1 MPKPGT
7 TGELSVQSSRD
18 EDKKK
23 RILISTIGSRG
34 EVQPILGLGLELQAL
49 GHRAVLC
56 VPPNFRGWVES
67 LGMACVPIG
76 PDLEKLTAPR
86 TNIKRRKPSRS
97 TIRQMVRTS
106 VIEQFQVMASAA
118 AGCDLIVVAGDL
130 QHAGR
135 SIAESLKLPYVHATY
150 CPVTLK
156 SPDHPP
162 PILRS
167 VNRPQSLPKWS
178 NRLFWMAS
186 DWHWNAL
193 YRSVVNEQRAK
204 LGLAPTRDVPGY
216 IATDRP
222 WLAVDPTIAPAPQT
236 KNMDTV
242 YTGAWFLED
251 KRSLPPSLEAF
262 LAAGEPPVYFGFGS
276 MRARSYTSRTLIEA
290 ARALGRRAI
299 ISRGWAN
306 LDVIDT
312 GDDCI
317 AIGDV
322 SHELLFPRLACVV
335 HHGGAGTTTTAARAG
350 TPQVVVPH
358 IYDQYY
364 WANRVKQLGIGV
376 SAGRAALIT
385 VGKLAS
391 ALRSCLPPEMAASA
405 QALAPR
411 VELHGARIAA
421 ERLPEDFKG
430 H

>member
-1 MPKPGT
+1 MSKPET
-7 TGELSVQSSRD
+7 ARELSAQ
-18 EDKKK
+18 K

-34 EVQPILGLGLELQAL
+34 EVQPILGLALELQAL

-56 VPPNFRGWVES
+56 VPPNFQGWVQSFDME
-67 LGMACVPIG
+67 CVPIG
-76 PDLEKLTAPR
+76 PDLEKFTAPR
-86 TNIKRRKPSRS
+86 PEVKRRKPSRAA
-97 TIRQMVRTS
+97 IRQMVRAS
-106 VIEQFQVMASAA
+106 VIEQFRVTASAA

-167 VNRPQSLPKWS
+167 VNRSLTMPSWG

-186 DWHWNAL
+186 DWQWNAL
-193 YRSVVNEQRAK
+193 YRGVVNEQRAK
-204 LGLAPTRDVPGY
+204 LGLAPTTDVPGY

-222 WLAVDPTIAPAPQT
+222 WLAVDPIIAPAPQT
-236 KNMDTV
+236 KNMETV
-242 YTGAWFLED
+242 HTGAWFLED
-251 KRSLPPSLEAF
+251 KRPLPASLEEF

-276 MRARSYTSRTLIEA
+276 MQARSHTSRTLIEA
-290 ARALGRRAI
+290 ARAVGRRAI

-322 SHELLFPRLACVV
+322 SHELLFPRLACIV
-335 HHGGAGTTTTAARAG
+335 HHGGAGTTATAARAG

-364 WANRVKQLGIGV
+364 WANRVRQLGIGV
-376 SAGRAALIT
+376 SAGRAAQIT
-385 VGKLAS
+385 VAKLVS
-391 ALRSCLPPEMAASA
+391 ALRNCLKPEMAACA
-405 QALAPR
+405 QALAAR
-411 VELHGARIAA
+411 IELHGARIAA
-421 ERLPEDFKG
+421 ERLVEGFKG
-430 H
+430 RAME